1 MGNTKCLTIGVS
13 PLQRLVLSVS
23 LLLAQIVLSVSLLLA
38 QIGFTDEGKLN
49 GVNVTVYA
57 DCGCSPN
64 DNSLGAIFHH
74 LDNGKAF
81 IHTLT
86 YMDRGH

>member
-1 MGNTKCLTIGVS
+1 MAKGFSFIMGNTKCLTSGVS
-13 PLQRLVLSVS
+13 PLQRL
-23 LLLAQIVLSVSLLLA
+23 VLSVSLLLA

-86 YMDRGH
+86 YLDRGN